1 MNPANGR
8 NEMAGLEG
16 KSGPPGNM
24 NALMAE
30 MHEKASQDRKSS
42 LSDTI
47 MRRLKGIAALIVLSL
62 NVMIIVSCGFFQESC
77 EQSNENKITITQGV
91 WGNVCF
97 WEGNFMPTVDSDRI
111 ADRILD
117 IFKSRHGTITPVV
130 REIYI
135 CRVITLK
142 EMSDSHVAQPKP
154 RFFSVI
160 PAKFVAITSSD
171 KKGFYQLEL
180 PPGTYSVFVKEDDAF
195 YADKFDGEGRITP
208 LEVLPQAMTRMLI
221 NLTYKSYE

>member
-1 MNPANGR
+1 M
-8 NEMAGLEG
+8 
-16 KSGPPGNM
+16 K
-24 NALMAE
+24 
-30 MHEKASQDRKSS
+30 K
-42 LSDTI
+42 
-47 MRRLKGIAALIVLSL
+47 LKGIAALTVLSL

-77 EQSNENKITITQGV
+77 ERSNENRITISQGV

-97 WEGNFMPTVDSDRI
+97 WEGNFMPTVHSDGI

-117 IFKSRHGTITPVV
+117 IFKSRDGTITPVV

-142 EMSDSHVAQPKP
+142 EISDSHVAQPRP
-154 RFFSVI
+154 GFFLVI
-160 PAKFVAITSSD
+160 PVKFVATTSSD

-180 PPGTYSVFVKEDDAF
+180 PPGTYSLFVKEGNAF

-208 LEVLPQAMTRMLI
+208 FEVIPQAMTRMPI